1 MERDTKQQR
10 AIREIF
16 TRERRPLSTDELLAA
31 GRTLVPSLGIAT
43 VYRNINSLAD
53 EGWIHSVELPGEPV
67 RYERCGKPHHHHFMC
82 RGCGLAF
89 DVTACPEDVERLAP
103 AGFLVEGHEMVLYGK
118 CPACRNEVG

>member
-89 DVTACPEDVERLAP
+89 DVAACPEDVERLAP

>member
-1 MERDTKQQR
+1 VERDTKQRR

-16 TRERRPLSTDELLAA
+16 TRERRPLSTDEVLAA
-31 GRTLVPSLGIAT
+31 GRRLVPSLGIAT

-53 EGWIHSVELPGEPV
+53 EGWIHSVELPGEPA

-89 DVTACPEDVERLAP
+89 DVAACPEDVERLAP
-103 AGFLVEGHEMVLYGK
+103 AGFTVDSHDLVLYGH
-118 CPACRNEVG
+118 CPACRGL